1 MSLESIKVVEKR
13 ECTGHLRQKHI
24 GWFVVQKNTETFW
37 WQFSTTLHTGTRIYQ
52 TSRTSLG
59 FSATKKETSSLF
71 PIFSTVFYLKKTSLE
86 KSRSNLYHG
95 YFIRTFFSGTSSTR
109 RSVKFPPRVRP
120 PRRDPPPA
128 ALIRFRCAKLHRVCD
143 AAGNSKDCQHEV
155 IFLWL
160 KETIFDVCLCWHFV
174 NCFEDVKD
182 VMLYMLLSFI
192 IYLILRMVC
201 VFSSIVCMAPLFW
214 HNMCFGKRGAE
225 RKARHLCYLNP
236 NEQVNFTDSL
246 LFFLFSPGS
255 PPHQKKR
262 CSYVLCWVLCW
273 SWCIKTGKKWSV

>member
-1 MSLESIKVVEKR
+1 MVCCSKKYGDFLVAIFNNTPHRNKNLPNVSNF
-13 ECTGHLRQKHI
+13 I
-24 GWFVVQKNTETFW
+24 GVF
-37 WQFSTTLHTGTRIYQ
+37 
-52 TSRTSLG
+52 
-59 FSATKKETSSLF
+59 ATKKETSSLF

-160 KETIFDVCLCWHFV
+160 KETIFDVCLC
-174 NCFEDVKD
+174 
-182 VMLYMLLSFI
+182 
-192 IYLILRMVC
+192 
-201 VFSSIVCMAPLFW
+201 
-214 HNMCFGKRGAE
+214 
-225 RKARHLCYLNP
+225 
-236 NEQVNFTDSL
+236 
-246 LFFLFSPGS
+246 
-255 PPHQKKR
+255 
-262 CSYVLCWVLCW
+262 
-273 SWCIKTGKKWSV
+273 